1 VRARPDGVS
10 DDDVRLALAQ
20 GWQIDAAAMR
30 YAAVGGGSYHW
41 VAGDGAARRWFVTV
55 DDLDDKAWLGKS
67 RPAVMAGLRSA
78 MNTALALRWEA
89 GLEFVVAPVPG
100 DDGATVRPVG
110 PRHAVAVFPFLSGT
124 PGRFGEARPASER
137 AVLVDMLAALH
148 RSPPAGAPVAAI
160 GLARRA
166 ALDAAL
172 QDLSQPWRAGPFA
185 EPARTL
191 LAEAAGQVRGLLEI
205 FDRRVRTVR
214 ASEFV
219 ITHGEPHP
227 GNVMRV
233 GRRRMLIDWDTVGL
247 APPERDLWLVVTET
261 GEEARQYT
269 DLTGRAVDPARL
281 ALYRLRWALDDIC
294 AFVSRLRTEHR
305 HTADT
310 EHAWLALAET
320 VAHTIT
326 LRPGVLE

>member
-1 VRARPDGVS
+1 VS
-10 DDDVRLALAQ
+10 LALAQ
-20 GWQIDAAAMR
+20 GWRIDAAAMR

-41 VAGDGAARRWFVTV
+41 VAGDDAARRWFVTV
-55 DDLDDKAWLGKS
+55 DDLDDKAWLGES

-78 MNTALALRWEA
+78 MNTALTLRWEA
-89 GLEFVVAPVPG
+89 GLEFVVAPVKG

-110 PRHAVAVFPFLSGT
+110 PRHAVAVFPFLLGT
-124 PGRFGEARPASER
+124 PGRFGEARSASER
-137 AVLVDMLAALH
+137 AGLVDMLAALH
-148 RSPPAGAPVAAI
+148 RSPSAGTPVAAI
-160 GLARRA
+160 GLARRT

-172 QDLSQPWRAGPFA
+172 QDLSHPWRAGPFA

-191 LAEAAGQVRGLLEI
+191 LAGAADQVRGLLEV
-205 FDRRVRTVR
+205 FDRLARTVR

-233 GRRRMLIDWDTVGL
+233 GSRRMLIDWDTVGL
-247 APPERDLWLVVTET
+247 APPERDLWLVVSET
-261 GEEARQYT
+261 GEEARRYA

-281 ALYRLRWALDDIC
+281 ALYRLRWALDDIG
-294 AFVSRLRTEHR
+294 AFVNRLRTEHR

-310 EHAWLALAET
+310 EHAWLALEQT
-320 VAHTIT
+320 VADAIT
-326 LRPGVLE
+326 LRPAVLE